1 METQTSFISDLY
13 KKKSDYNNPDQATTL
28 EQSLMKILIRK
39 LIITILA
46 IVFNSQYLQA
56 NAIND
61 DSTFVGNSNDYV
73 EDTLRIP
80 SKDEIVAS
88 GIPNCA
94 IPAQAYF
101 ECLKSDNANL
111 WSELSVKESTLYS
124 EWQDFDAYCFF
135 VNPTMKRTD
144 EYPLVDVWAHNANK
158 RKSKLMYHQVDDSI
172 DTRNVVGI
180 DWMYGGKDH
189 SEPILILSTIGTT
202 QTCHYDY
209 YTVII
214 DVLKDRIITLKGQKF
229 VSILHIYDEILPAYA
244 IGWNES
250 YILTTTSDWKF
261 GKKGD
266 LLFSYLNIYDSN
278 GSLIRKIALP
288 IKNVPGPNEVDRK

>member
-1 METQTSFISDLY
+1 
-13 KKKSDYNNPDQATTL
+13 
-28 EQSLMKILIRK
+28 MKILIRK
-39 LIITILA
+39 LIITLLV

-94 IPAQAYF
+94 IPAKAYF
-101 ECLKSDNANL
+101 ECLKSGNANL
-111 WSELSVKESTLYS
+111 WSELSMKESTLYS
-124 EWQDFDAYCFF
+124 EWQDFDTYCFF

-144 EYPLVDVWAHNANK
+144 EYPLVDVWAYNANN
-158 RKSKLMYHQVDDSI
+158 RKSKLVYHQVDDSI
-172 DTRNVVGI
+172 DIRNVVGI

-189 SEPILILSTIGTT
+189 SEPILILSTIGTINA
-202 QTCHYDY
+202 HYDY
-209 YTVII
+209 NTII
-214 DVLKDRIITLKGQKF
+214 INALTSKQKILKGHKF
-229 VSILHIYDEILPAYA
+229 VSVMHIYDEILPAYA

-250 YILTTTSDWKF
+250 YILTTTSDWKVV
-261 GKKGD
+261 KKRD
-266 LLFSYLNIYDSN
+266 VLVSYLDIYDSY
-278 GSLIRKIALP
+278 GSLIRRLALP
-288 IKNVPGPNEVDRK
+288 IKNVPGPKEVDRK